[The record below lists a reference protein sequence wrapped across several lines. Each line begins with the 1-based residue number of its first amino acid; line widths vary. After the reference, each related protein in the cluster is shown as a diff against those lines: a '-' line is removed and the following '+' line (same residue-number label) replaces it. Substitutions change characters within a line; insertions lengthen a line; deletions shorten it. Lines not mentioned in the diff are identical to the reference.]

1 MGSRL
6 FKLDG
11 VYLMF
16 ADSTF
21 RSVAIGLFILMAS
34 SFSRVHAQGAS
45 PGAAAYGT
53 PPAGWLA
60 DYSNEIEQQLSRFSA
75 AYSLDENATEALR
88 AKLVGRLQQQ
98 WEFEADVIAR
108 VTKAAEDAAASGGEP
123 DPTTTTDLLQSVVDN
138 GPLSDKVVAQEIE
151 TQLDP
156 QFASEGR
163 GRLDELL
170 KRRDLMLES
179 FDTDIEQQAQH
190 NGDLASARI
199 GGDAT
204 ATAQGNPL
212 PNGAK
217 LAEVAP
223 AAVGKAGGETP
234 PSTPVRPN
242 AAMQPG
248 ISDVGIVPAMGATPA
263 HSATGADMDEVRAAA
278 DELLNDP
285 TKSIADVKGAATNGR
300 TAKAAARKIGAANA
314 EKPAAP
320 VAAAPVAAAR
330 NDANRAEK
338 NPGPSRPMPAAVEP
352 VRLQAAP
359 ALDDW
364 DKYVDTTCKKFEFT
378 DAQVIKAQSILKDL
392 RNRARAYRN
401 SRDDDFAAAERLT
414 DAKAKADR
422 KKELNTP
429 IDAFFEELKQ
439 RLDNLATLE
448 QRAKAAAPTAGKK

>member
-1 MGSRL
+1 MNRL
-6 FKLDG
+6 S
-11 VYLMF
+11 F
-16 ADSTF
+16 ALALS
-21 RSVAIGLFILMAS
+21 ILMTSIPAAVFGQVYAAS
-34 SFSRVHAQGAS
+34 TESLEGIPHGWLNEFSTEVDSQVERF
-45 PGAAAYGT
+45 AAAYNMGDQAKEQLRQT
-53 PPAGWLA
+53 LVSRLA
-60 DYSNEIEQQLSRFSA
+60 AQWQFESKGFQEVQKKI
-75 AYSLDENATEALR
+75 DEAQARGIDL
-88 AKLVGRLQQQ
+88 
-98 WEFEADVIAR
+98 EADTEEARAIQKDIETLGTIGPLNDLVIASELE
-108 VTKAAEDAAASGGEP
+108 ANM
-123 DPTTTTDLLQSVVDN
+123 DP
-138 GPLSDKVVAQEIE
+138 VVAEQGRVRLTELISRRDQITLAQDDDFE
-151 TQLDP
+151 TQ
-156 QFASEGR
+156 SG
-163 GRLDELL
+163 
-170 KRRDLMLES
+170 
-179 FDTDIEQQAQH
+179 H
-190 NGDLASARI
+190 NVSLAEARMA
-199 GGDAT
+199 GSPPVT
-204 ATAQGNPL
+204 AAGNPL

-223 AAVGKAGGETP
+223 AAVGKPGGETP
-234 PSTPVRPN
+234 PSIPVRPN
-242 AAMQPG
+242 AAMHPG
-248 ISDVGIVPAMGATPA
+248 LSDVGIVPSAGAATA
-263 HSATGADMDEVRAAA
+263 HAATGADMDQVRAAA
-278 DELLNDP
+278 DALLNDP

-314 EKPAAP
+314 AKPAAT
-320 VAAAPVAAAR
+320 AAAPVAAVR
-330 NDANRAEK
+330 DDANRAEK

-448 QRAKAAAPTAGKK
+448 QRAKAAAPAAGKK